1 MSEEFLY
8 KAENYKVIG
17 LCMEV
22 HRILGHG
29 LLEVVYKDALEL
41 ELKQHKI
48 SYTREKEYAVSHKGN
63 VLPHKFYA
71 DFVVHDNI
79 ILEIKAMNNINKEH
93 IAQTINY
100 IKLAKGRL
108 GIIVNFGTAELQYK
122 RVIVG

>member
-41 ELKQHKI
+41 EFKQHKI
-48 SYTREKEYAVSHKGN
+48 SYAREREYVVNYKGQ

-71 DFVVHDNI
+71 DFVVYDNI
-79 ILEIKAMNNINKEH
+79 ILEVKAISAIDKEH
-93 IAQTINY
+93 LAQVINY
-100 IKLAKGRL
+100 IKLSKGRL
-108 GIIVNFGTAELQYK
+108 GIIVNFGTTELQHK
-122 RVIVG
+122 RVIV

>member
-1 MSEEFLY
+1 MSEAFLY

-48 SYTREKEYAVSHKGN
+48 SYTREKEYAVSYKGN

-71 DFVVHDNI
+71 DFVVYDNI